1 MVAVVLSSGGAKGAY
16 QLGVWKAL
24 RRLKIKYQI
33 VTGSSVGTLNGA
45 LMVQKDYHRAK
56 LMWSNIDFNSI
67 FKEEINSDFSTY
79 KGKLKIFKMYLANIF
94 LKGGMDVSKLEDTI
108 SKYINYEKFYNSK
121 INFALVTVNLSTFK
135 PIILEKKDIPKESL
149 KDYLMASATCF
160 PAFKIKNID
169 EDLFIDGAY
178 YDSLPINQAIKM
190 GATSIIAV
198 DLNFIGIKK
207 KVVNPKIPITYIRPR
222 SRLDSFLYFHK
233 DFTRRSIKLGFN
245 DTMKTFK
252 KLEGNKYT
260 FKLKHLEK
268 NYKRNFKKYKE
279 NIINMTNYRINKKII
294 SEILNKT
301 IFSNIMDNN
310 ELKNKQSFNKTIEYL
325 GEVFKIDET
334 EIYNIKTYNTLL
346 INKLNSYEEVN
357 LNLIEQKFKNKEINK
372 LISRAYIIKY
382 LYSKLKL
389 IEDKKIK
396 KELCNYALF
405 LDKEIL
411 GAMYLY
417 TIINRK

>member
-1 MVAVVLSSGGAKGAY
+1 MIAVVLSSGGAKGAY

-45 LMVQKDYHRAK
+45 LMVQNDYHKAK

-67 FKEEINSDFSTY
+67 FKEEINSDFLTY

-135 PIILEKKDIPKESL
+135 PIILEKKDIPKENL

-207 KVVNPKIPITYIRPR
+207 KVTNPKIPITYIRPR

-233 DFTRRSIKLGFN
+233 DFTKRSIKLGFN
-245 DTMKTFK
+245 DTMKIFK

-260 FKLKHLEK
+260 FKLNHLER
-268 NYKRNFKKYKE
+268 NYKKNFKKYKK
-279 NIINMTNYRINKKII
+279 NIINMTNYRTNKKII
-294 SEILNKT
+294 SKILNKT

-310 ELKNKQSFNKTIEYL
+310 ELKNKQSFNKTVEYL

-334 EIYNIKTYNTLL
+334 EIYNIKTYNKLL
-346 INKLNSYEEVN
+346 INKLNSYEEIN

-389 IEDKKIK
+389 IEDKKTK